1 MVMVTMTGDAK
12 NGDIT
17 RADGET
23 SGPWVGKCI
32 DILTLE
38 MGIGLVWL
46 NGV

>member
-1 MVMVTMTGDAK
+1 MTWDAR

-32 DILTLE
+32 DSLTHE
-38 MGIGLVWL
+38 MGIDLVWL